1 MVCLIFIID
10 NKIIE
15 NFYIKL
21 EEFNYLFD
29 FIREYDPLNTLLSK
43 IFEKDLFKSKI
54 SLKKPQISVIIIDI
68 INQFILERNDEM
80 KTKLMNRVLI
90 GFEKTLILLKDL
102 LMININKLNFY
113 IPIHKGF
120 INSHSLEVDFANSK
134 ENLHEKMKNILTILE
149 ENNIKGYIENEGK
162 FQEDLVESIIQ
173 PINIHFKKN
182 DESLLKRK
190 RNKEKIKEKPQIP
203 KQIITTN
210 RKPMVFKIN
219 KTNIMI

>member
-173 PINIHFKKN
+173 PLNIHFIKN

>member
-1 MVCLIFIID
+1 
-10 NKIIE
+10 
-15 NFYIKL
+15 
-21 EEFNYLFD
+21 
-29 FIREYDPLNTLLSK
+29 
-43 IFEKDLFKSKI
+43 
-54 SLKKPQISVIIIDI
+54 
-68 INQFILERNDEM
+68 
-80 KTKLMNRVLI
+80 
-90 GFEKTLILLKDL
+90 
-102 LMININKLNFY
+102 
-113 IPIHKGF
+113 
-120 INSHSLEVDFANSK
+120 
-134 ENLHEKMKNILTILE
+134 MKNILTILE

-173 PINIHFKKN
+173 PLNIHFKKN

>member
-21 EEFNYLFD
+21 EEFNYLFY

-173 PINIHFKKN
+173 PLNIHFKKN